1 MRINNLI
8 DSFEIYTTNEEDE
21 VLARIDNRTDYQSY
35 TERDQVVIEN
45 LVRKSL
51 VSKVNLN
58 DQCWVIKND
67 KI

>member
-8 DSFEIYTTNEEDE
+8 DSFEIYTTNEEVE

>member
-8 DSFEIYTTNEEDE
+8 DSFEIYTTNEEQE
-21 VLARIDNRTDYQSY
+21 VLQRIDNRTDYQSY
-35 TERDQVVIEN
+35 TERDQVLIEN

>member
-8 DSFEIYTTNEEDE
+8 DSFEIYTTNEEQE
-21 VLARIDNRTDYQSY
+21 VLQRIDNRTDYQSY